1 MKIVFA
7 LGGSVVNPD
16 GIDEEYVRAFANF
29 AKELAKKHKLGIVIG
44 GGRLARRKIEEARK
58 KGANQ
63 SECDYIGIDAS
74 RYNASVVSQAMG
86 MAPHIPES
94 LKDARRIMDDKGI
107 VIMGGTE
114 PGHSTDAVAVILA
127 EYANADMVFKVTDVP
142 GIYDKDPQKFKD
154 AKMFKELAI
163 GQLEKM
169 VVGLSQEAGKYEL
182 VDIVAVEVLKRSGV
196 KMIALD
202 GHDLDNINHAID
214 GKSFVGTV
222 IR

>member
-7 LGGSVVNPD
+7 LGGSIVHPNN
-16 GIDEEYVRAFANF
+16 IDEEYVAKFAKFAN
-29 AKELAKKHKLGIVIG
+29 ELAKKHKLGIVIG
-44 GGRLARRKIEEARK
+44 GGKLARRKIEEARK

-63 SECDYIGIDAS
+63 SECDYLGIDAS

-86 MAPHIPES
+86 ILSHIPES
-94 LKDARRIMDDKGI
+94 LKDARKIMDKGV

-114 PGHSTDAVAVILA
+114 PGHSTDAVAVLLA
-127 EYANADMVFKVTDVP
+127 EYANADIVFKLTDVA
-142 GIYDKDPQKFKD
+142 GIYDKDPQRFKD
-154 AKMFKELAI
+154 ATMFKELSI
-163 GQLEKM
+163 EQLEKM

-182 VDIVAVEVLKRSGV
+182 VDIIAVEILKRSKI

-202 GHDLDNINHAID
+202 GHDLDNIGRAIE